1 MLKEALYT
9 SMQKND
15 NDARTGP
22 CEMLTEQEPV
32 CSETMLS
39 GIRIARIATVPVAFH
54 THLRHQIAML
64 VKLGAN
70 LTVVCRDGVD
80 FRLLRDMSGIH
91 CEPVDIRRVISPCRD
106 ALTLVWLFFFFRRN
120 RIQIAHST
128 TPKAGLL
135 TAIAAFLAG
144 VPIRLH
150 TFTGQPWVHMNG
162 MKGWLLRSS
171 DALIGKLNTH
181 CYADSESQRQFLI
194 DSQILNNEC
203 LSVIGSGS
211 LAGVDIH
218 RFDSE
223 RFSLAECLS
232 MRRSLKIPEGAPVIL
247 FVGRITQDKG
257 VLELLRAFK
266 ALKAASSNAHLV
278 FVGPLEAESGVGG
291 AISQY
296 DIEQTRDVHMVG
308 YSECPEA
315 YMAIADVLCL
325 PSYREG
331 FGTVVIE
338 AAAMGVPTI
347 GTDIYGLLDS
357 IKHEE
362 TGLLV
367 PPRNTEA
374 LVSAISRLLDD
385 NSLRARMSTAAKRR
399 AHALFDAEKVNQQVA
414 KKYHSLLQKKG
425 VLE

>member
-1 MLKEALYT
+1 MRR
-9 SMQKND
+9 ND
-15 NDARTGP
+15 SDVCISACDRVT
-22 CEMLTEQEPV
+22 MQEPV
-32 CSETMLS
+32 STEIMLS
-39 GIRIARIATVPVAFH
+39 GIRIARIATVPVAFD
-54 THLRHQIAML
+54 THLKQQIAML

-70 LTVVCRDGVD
+70 LTLVCSGGVD
-80 FRLLRDMSGIH
+80 VRLWRGMSGVR
-91 CEPVDIRRVISPCRD
+91 CETVDIRRVISPCRD
-106 ALTLVWLFFFFRRN
+106 ALAVIRLFFFFRRN

-128 TPKAGLL
+128 TPKAGLV

-150 TFTGQPWVHMNG
+150 TFTGQPWVTMHG
-162 MKGWLLRSS
+162 LKGWLSRSS
-171 DALIGKLNTH
+171 DVLVGKLNTH

-194 DSQILNNEC
+194 DRQILNNEC

-223 RFSLAECLS
+223 RFSLADCVS
-232 MRRSLKIPEGAPVIL
+232 MRRSLEIPEGAPVLL
-247 FVGRITQDKG
+247 FVGRITEDKG
-257 VLELLRAFK
+257 VQELLRAFG
-266 ALKAASSNAHLV
+266 ALKAASSEAHLV
-278 FVGPLEAESGVGG
+278 FVGPLDAESGVGG
-291 AISQY
+291 AISHE
-296 DIEQTRDVHMVG
+296 DIEQARDVHMVG
-308 YSECPEA
+308 HSEYPEA

-347 GTDIYGLLDS
+347 GTDIYGLVDS
-357 IKHEE
+357 IMHEE

-367 PPRNTEA
+367 PPQNTEA

-385 NSLRARMSTAAKRR
+385 NTLRSRMSEAAKRR
-399 AHALFDAEKVNQQVA
+399 AHALFDAEKFNQQVA
-414 KKYHSLLQKKG
+414 EKYHSLLLKKG
-425 VLE
+425 ILE